1 VWERSSNLR
10 QLDSVKKENFRYGK
24 YEMLII
30 NGRKCV
36 KKETE
41 YMKDYRFTNAVQ
53 NKDKRKTFDPA
64 FFSEL
69 IDFESGKFDPSSRRR
84 SSRRRRRSS
93 RSSRTSSRSEKSSVT
108 SNTSSGSGG
117 SSSRKRRRLR
127 RYRGDKKHK
136 PNFWVI
142 R

>member
-1 VWERSSNLR
+1 MWERSSNLR
-10 QLDSVKKENFRYGK
+10 QLDSVKKENFRYGT

-41 YMKDYRFTNAVQ
+41 FMRDQRFTSAVQ
-53 NKDKRKTFDPA
+53 NKDKRKNFDPA

-69 IDFESGKFDPSSRRR
+69 IDFESGKFDPRSRRSRNSRRR
-84 SSRRRRRSS
+84 SSSRGS
-93 RSSRTSSRSEKSSVT
+93 RSSRNSATSTNSNNSTGSNSST
-108 SNTSSGSGG
+108 
-117 SSSRKRRRLR
+117 SRKKRRLR
-127 RYRGDKKHK
+127 RYRGHSKIK
-136 PNFWVI
+136 PNFWII